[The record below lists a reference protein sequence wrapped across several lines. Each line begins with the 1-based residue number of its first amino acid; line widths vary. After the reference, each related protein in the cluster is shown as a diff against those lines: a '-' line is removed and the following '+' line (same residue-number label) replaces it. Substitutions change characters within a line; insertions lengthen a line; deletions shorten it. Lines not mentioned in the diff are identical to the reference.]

1 MESFCFFLLI
11 RFAEKISNKGFT
23 KIFETHLNAPVTLQ
37 PLQPQKQWEWKTTRQ
52 KQIMLKS
59 YLTLTKKC
67 KCTSWLSLKKKRVLP
82 SHRTKND
89 FFGKNFIFKFLG
101 PKGTQNGPK
110 MRFFNFPEKS
120 MHWTFLIFAL
130 QQHIGMKLIKRIS
143 QRKSCTWVFG
153 QKGAQ
158 NEFFEFHNKSM
169 YWIFLVFAG
178 SYKSIRLES

>member
-67 KCTSWLSLKKKRVLP
+67 KCTSWLSLKKKEFYPVIEQRM
-82 SHRTKND
+82 
-89 FFGKNFIFKFLG
+89 IFLG
-101 PKGTQNGPK
+101 KTLFLSFWAQKGPK
-110 MRFFNFPEKS
+110 MVPKWDFS
-120 MHWTFLIFAL
+120 TFLKNQCIEL
-130 QQHIGMKLIKRIS
+130 S
-143 QRKSCTWVFG
+143 W
-153 QKGAQ
+153 
-158 NEFFEFHNKSM
+158 
-169 YWIFLVFAG
+169 FLHC
-178 SYKSIRLES
+178 SSI